1 MFDKGVAHFIE
12 GNDID
17 RPRNAVTLTQQ
28 HHTSFG
34 CFDIFFEPV
43 PGQGAHTY
51 QIRSF
56 LPPLFIQDLPV
67 VRTLFFTESR
77 SIEPPSARFLALHR
91 AIAHILHL
99 SGAGDYIQTILRDME
114 WKDTREDGS
123 TELGYLVA
131 LRLGEW
137 SDTAVPT

>member
-1 MFDKGVAHFIE
+1 MFDKGVAHLIE
-12 GNDID
+12 GSDID

-56 LPPLFIQDLPV
+56 LPPLFMQDLPV
-67 VRTLFFTESR
+67 VRTLFLTER
-77 SIEPPSARFLALHR
+77 RTIEPPSSRFLALHR
-91 AIAHILHL
+91 AIVHILHL
-99 SGAGDYIQTILRDME
+99 SGAGDYIEKILRDMK

-123 TELGYLVA
+123 TELGHLVA

-137 SDTAVPT
+137 SNAVRT